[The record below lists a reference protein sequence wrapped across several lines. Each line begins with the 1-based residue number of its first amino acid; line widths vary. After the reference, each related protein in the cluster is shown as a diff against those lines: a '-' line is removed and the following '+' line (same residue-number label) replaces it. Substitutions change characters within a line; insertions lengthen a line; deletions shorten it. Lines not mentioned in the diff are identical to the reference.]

1 MIFLHHYPTS
11 PWAEVIRLAFGVKG
25 LEWRSVETP
34 VINPKPALA
43 RLTGGYTRVPVLSR
57 DADVYCDT
65 RAIVAALEA
74 EPGPSLFPQPGHAE
88 LAERAQGPVF
98 FAAVGAALGD
108 LPAAGME
115 AFWEDRRT
123 RFGMEPAQLRAMAP
137 GLADAFGTHLDGL
150 EERLDGPYLLGDAP
164 GHGDL
169 AQYQLLWFQGARGQ
183 AGLARWLDGR
193 PKLAD
198 WFGRVGAIGHGKRVE
213 SDAAEAEAAAKAN
226 EPRAL
231 AGGVDGGFSAGQVV
245 TVAQDGCRD
254 APVRGRLVAM
264 DTTAVVVAHETPETG
279 LVHVHFP
286 RAGQTVIAA

>member
-1 MIFLHHYPTS
+1 M
-11 PWAEVIRLAFGVKG
+11 IRLAFGVKG

-57 DADVYCDT
+57 GADIYCDT
-65 RAIVAALEA
+65 RAIIDALETEA
-74 EPGPSLFPQPGHAE
+74 GPSLFPQAGHRE
-88 LAERAQGPVF
+88 LAEGAQGPAF

-108 LPAAGME
+108 LPAEGME

-123 RFGMEPAQLRAMAP
+123 RFGMEPAQLRAMVP
-137 GLADAFGTHLDGL
+137 GLLQAFGAHLDGL
-150 EERLDGPYLLGDAP
+150 EARLEGAFLRGDAP

-198 WFGRVGAIGHGKRVE
+198 WFARVAAIGHGKRVE
-213 SDAAEAEAAAKAN
+213 SDAAEAEAAAKAGA
-226 EPRAL
+226 PL
-231 AGGVDGGFSAGQVV
+231 AVSGGVDADGFAAGQTVA
-245 TVAQDGCRD
+245 VAQDGCRD
-254 APVRGRLVAM
+254 APVVGALVAM
-264 DTTAVVVAHETPETG
+264 DSARVIVARDTPEMG
-279 LVHVHFP
+279 VVHVHFP
-286 RAGQTVIAA
+286 RAGQKVSAA